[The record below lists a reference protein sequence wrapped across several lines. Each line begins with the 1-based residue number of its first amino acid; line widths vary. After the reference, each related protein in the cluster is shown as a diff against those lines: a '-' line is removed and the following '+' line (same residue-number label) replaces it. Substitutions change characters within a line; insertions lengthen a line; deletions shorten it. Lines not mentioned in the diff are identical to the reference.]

1 MHRNHQCLVFESLSL
16 NLFELLKSTQFCG
29 LPLSRTRKIAKQVL
43 QALSFLARKD
53 VDVLHCDLKPE
64 NIVLKD
70 PNKSDVKVID
80 FGASRMSNIDM
91 YSYIQS
97 RSYRAPEV
105 MLGLPYNVAIDMWSL
120 GCILV
125 ELHNGRALFPSFH
138 ELDLMQKI
146 VGTLGMM
153 PHEMLERVK
162 DHRRQQFF
170 KAKRSSSGESIWK
183 LKKAIVLLT
192 QDSTPKL
199 VRQKAS
205 ADPIASLNKIVQL
218 GAINQKVCPVE
229 SAENYAQFVDLVY
242 KMLAIEPNARI
253 TPHEALHH
261 PFIAERRYRQTDI
274 RTFLRPLK
282 RIRIEENEE

>member
-1 MHRNHQCLVFESLSL
+1 MHRNHQCLVFESLSS
-16 NLFELLKSTQFCG
+16 NLFELLKSTRFCG
-29 LPLSRTRKIAKQVL
+29 LSLGRTRKIAKQVL

-91 YSYIQS
+91 YSNIQS

-125 ELHNGRALFPSFH
+125 ELHNGRALFPCFH
-138 ELDLMQKI
+138 EFDLIQKI
-146 VGTLGMM
+146 VGTLGMI
-153 PHEMLERVK
+153 PHEMLERAK
-162 DHRRQQFF
+162 DHRKQQFF
-170 KAKRSSSGESIWK
+170 ETKQSSSGESVWK
-183 LKKAIVLLT
+183 LKKSLVRLT
-192 QDSTPKL
+192 KNSTPKL

-205 ADPIASLNKIVQL
+205 ADPIAALTKIVQL
-218 GAINQKVCPVE
+218 GAIKQKVYPFKSSEYYV
-229 SAENYAQFVDLVY
+229 QFVDLVN
-242 KMLAIEPNARI
+242 KMLAIQPSARI
-253 TPHEALHH
+253 TPREALHH
-261 PFIAERRYRQTDI
+261 PFIAERWYRQTDI
-274 RTFLRPLK
+274 RTFLRPWK
-282 RIRIEENEE
+282 RIRIEEKEG